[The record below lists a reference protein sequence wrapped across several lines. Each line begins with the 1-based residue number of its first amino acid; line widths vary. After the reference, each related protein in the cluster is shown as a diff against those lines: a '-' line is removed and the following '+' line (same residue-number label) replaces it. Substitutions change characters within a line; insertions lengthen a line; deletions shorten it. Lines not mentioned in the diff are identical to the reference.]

1 MTQTFASQAQRVGLI
16 KGKIL
21 KHAIPKIYL
30 GTVGVNDAFKK
41 NEGKTV
47 KYRRF
52 LPHGASATQYNRFI
66 LDGTGDRTAAYV
78 TPHQTSEGVT
88 PAAEGIT
95 AQDVTATIEEYA
107 ILYGYTNQVEDLYED
122 DIPSEMVKLTGERK
136 GLVNEMVLFGV
147 LKAATN
153 KFYGGSGTSR
163 ATVNGVISLN
173 TLRLIARSLDL
184 NHAETIDS
192 MTRMGKSGNYG
203 TLPVGDNCFP
213 VWVSTDLKA
222 DLYELPNFTKVE
234 NYADQS
240 LRVAGEVGN
249 CEGFRFIASPEL
261 VGVQDSGAAV
271 AGAVPALLSTTGTN
285 ADVYQVIIGSK
296 DAWGHIGVNKDKMSV
311 TEMKPGQKDKND
323 PLGQRGY
330 VGCIWYYHAVV
341 LNGLQMAVYE
351 VAARALTD

>member
-1 MTQTFASQAQRVGLI
+1 MAQQFNSLAQRVGLI

-30 GTVGVNDAFKK
+30 GTVGVNDSFKK

-52 LPHGASATQYNRFI
+52 LPHGASTTQYNRFI

-78 TPHQTSEGVT
+78 NPHLTSDGVT
-88 PAAEGIT
+88 PAAESIS
-95 AQDVTATIEEYA
+95 AQDVSATIEEYA
-107 ILYGYTNQVEDLYED
+107 ILYGYTNQTADLYED
-122 DIPSEMVKLTGERK
+122 DIPGEMVKLTGERK

-147 LKAATN
+147 LKACTN

-173 TLRLIARSLDL
+173 QLRLIARSLKL
-184 NHAETIDS
+184 NHAEPTAN
-192 MTRMGKSGNYG
+192 MTRMGKAGNYG
-203 TLPVGDNCFP
+203 TLPVGKECFP
-213 VWVSTDLKA
+213 VWVSTDLEA

-234 NYADQS
+234 NYGDQS
-240 LRVAGEVGN
+240 IVVAGEVGN
-249 CEGFRFIASPEL
+249 CEGFRFISSPEL
-261 VGVQDSGAAV
+261 VAVQDSGAAV
-271 AGAVPALLSTTGTN
+271 AGSVPALLSTSGTN
-285 ADVYQVIIGSK
+285 ADVYQVIIGSR

-311 TEMKPGQKDKND
+311 TDMKPDQKDKTD

-341 LNGLQMAVYE
+341 LNALQMAVYE

>member
-1 MTQTFASQAQRVGLI
+1 MTQKFNSLAQRVGII
-16 KGKIL
+16 KAKVL

-30 GTVGVNDAFKK
+30 GTVGVNEKFKK

-47 KYRRF
+47 SYRRF
-52 LPHGASATQYNRFI
+52 LPYGASTTQYNRFI

-78 TPHQTSEGVT
+78 TPHQTSDGIT
-88 PAAEGIT
+88 PGAEGIS
-95 AQDVTATIEEYA
+95 AQDITATVEEYA
-107 ILYGYTNQVEDLYED
+107 ILYGYTNQTADYYED

-153 KFYGGSGTSR
+153 KYYGGSGTTR

-173 TLRLIARSLDL
+173 KLRLICRSLEL

-192 MTRMGKSGNYG
+192 MARMGKSGIYG

-213 VWVSTDLKA
+213 VWVSTDLRA
-222 DLYELPNFTKVE
+222 DLYELPNFTKAE

-240 LRVAGEVGN
+240 IRVAGEIGN
-249 CEGFRFIASPEL
+249 CEGFRFIGSPEL
-261 VGVQDSGAAV
+261 VAVQDSGAAV
-271 AGAVPALLSTTGTN
+271 AGAVPALLSTSGTN
-285 ADVYQVIIGSK
+285 ADVYQVIVGSK
-296 DAWGHIGVNKDKMSV
+296 DAWGHIGINKDKMSV
-311 TEMKPGQKDKND
+311 TDMKPSQTDKND

-330 VGCIWYYHAVV
+330 VGCIWDYHAVV